1 MRLRP
6 LALLVTFTLGLLAA
20 PQLTFGQSRAKVP
33 RIGVLCPIAC
43 FVAGRQVTGAAGDA
57 FLKALRDLGY
67 VDGENVFLDF
77 RGAGVA
83 YSRLA
88 DQAAELVRR
97 RVDLLLVEGSAAAQA
112 ARRATGTIPVVMLGV
127 PDAVELGLVSDLARP
142 QGNVTGVTF
151 PFAELAAKQLELVKE
166 VVPGVSRVALL
177 SNQENPEHAPA
188 LGAAR
193 AAAKLAAV
201 ELRVHN
207 VRARDPQAFR
217 GTLAAISRERAG
229 ALLVLPDAGFYS
241 GELLVAAIE
250 GRIPTVST
258 QRGFVAG
265 GGLMAYGPHQLDMV
279 RRVAAY
285 VDRLLRG
292 AKPTDLPV
300 EQPTRYELV
309 VSLTTAKA
317 LGLTIPQTILARA
330 DEVVR

>member
-1 MRLRP
+1 MRLRH
-6 LALLVTFTLGLLAA
+6 LALLITFTLGLFAAAQVTLA
-20 PQLTFGQSRAKVP
+20 QSRAKVP
-33 RIGVLCPIAC
+33 RVGVLCPVAC

-57 FLKALRDLGY
+57 FLRALRDLGY
-67 VDGENVFLDF
+67 VDGQNVALDF

-112 ARRATGTIPVVMLGV
+112 ARRATDTIPVVMLGV

-142 QGNVTGVTF
+142 EGNVTGVTF
-151 PFAELAAKQLELVKE
+151 PFAELVAKQLELVKE

-177 SNQENPEHAPA
+177 SNPENPEHAPA
-188 LGAAR
+188 LRAAR
-193 AAAKLAAV
+193 VAARLVAV

-217 GTLAAISRERAG
+217 ATLAAIRRERAG
-229 ALLVLPDAGFYS
+229 ALLVLPDAGFHS

-265 GGLMAYGPHQLDMV
+265 GGLMAYGPHQLEMV

-285 VDRLLRG
+285 VDRLLKG

-300 EQPTRYELV
+300 EQPTRYELA

-317 LGLTIPQTILARA
+317 LGLTIPQSILVRA

>member
-20 PQLTFGQSRAKVP
+20 PQVTLAQSRAKVP
-33 RIGVLCPIAC
+33 RIEVLCPVAC
-43 FVAGRQVTGAAGDA
+43 FVATRQVTGAAGDA
-57 FLKALRDLGY
+57 LLKALRDLGY
-67 VDGENVFLDF
+67 VDGENVLIDF
-77 RGAGVA
+77 RGTGVA

-88 DQAAELVRR
+88 DKAA
-97 RVDLLLVEGSAAAQA
+97 
-112 ARRATGTIPVVMLGV
+112 
-127 PDAVELGLVSDLARP
+127 ELGLVSDLARP

-151 PFAELAAKQLELVKE
+151 PFAELVAKQLELLKE

-177 SNQENPEHAPA
+177 SNPENPEHAPA

-193 AAAKLAAV
+193 VAAILAAV

-207 VRARDPQAFR
+207 VQARDPQAFR
-217 GTLAAISRERAG
+217 RTLAAISRERAG

-258 QRGFVAG
+258 RRGFVAG

-285 VDRLLRG
+285 VDRLLKG
-292 AKPTDLPV
+292 AKPADLPV

-309 VSLTTAKA
+309 LSLTTAKA
-317 LGLTIPQTILARA
+317 LGLTIPQSILARA

>member
-6 LALLVTFTLGLLAA
+6 LALLVALALGLLAA
-20 PQLTFGQSRAKVP
+20 PQVTLAQSRAKVP
-33 RIGVLCPIAC
+33 RIGVLCPVAC
-43 FVAGRQVTGAAGDA
+43 FVAGRQVTGGVGDA
-57 FLKALRDLGY
+57 FHSALQDLGY
-67 VDGENVFLDF
+67 VDGENVFLDL

-83 YSRLA
+83 YSRLVDKA
-88 DQAAELVRR
+88 DELVRR

-112 ARRATGTIPVVMLGV
+112 ARRATDTIPVVMAGV
-127 PDAVELGLVSDLARP
+127 PDAVELGFVKDLARP
-142 QGNVTGVTF
+142 GGNVTGVTV
-151 PFAELAAKQLELVKE
+151 PFAELVAKQLELLKE
-166 VVPGVSRVALL
+166 VVPGMSRVALL
-177 SNQENPEHAPA
+177 SNPENPEHAPA

-193 AAAKLAAV
+193 VAARLVAV

-207 VRARDPQAFR
+207 VRARDPQAFS
-217 GTLAAISRERAG
+217 GALAAIRQERAG

-241 GELLVAAIE
+241 GPILVAAIE

-258 QRGFVAG
+258 RRGFVAG

-285 VDRLLRG
+285 VDRLLKG
-292 AKPTDLPV
+292 AKPADLPV

-317 LGLTIPQTILARA
+317 LGLTIPQSILVRA
-330 DEVVR
+330 DEVAR